1 MRAKVWLAALAV
13 SWGLLAMDASQADTL
28 YKWTDADGN
37 VHYTD
42 HEPTPAEAKKQER
55 KRFGDKPTDV
65 ALSYALQRATKNFPL
80 TLYNS
85 DCGDACSKAAAL
97 LSQRG
102 VPFSDK
108 NARDAAAG
116 EELKALTGGKLEVPV
131 LKLGSQVLRGFE
143 EGAWNQALNAAGYP
157 RTGLLPP
164 KVAVKTTPAKP
175 EASKPEPG
183 KEEKPSQ
190 TPPANAA
197 Q

>member
-1 MRAKVWLAALAV
+1 MRAKIWLPALIVSCALFGIDAAH
-13 SWGLLAMDASQADTL
+13 ADKL
-28 YKWTDADGN
+28 YKWTDSDGN

-42 HEPTPAEAKKQER
+42 HPPPSEAKKQEQ

-65 ALSYALQRATKNFPL
+65 ALPYSLQQAVKNFPA

-108 NARDAAAG
+108 NAREAAAG

-131 LKLGSQVLRGFE
+131 LKLGTQVLRGFE
-143 EGAWNQALNAAGYP
+143 EGAWNQALDAAGYP
-157 RTGLLPP
+157 RTAVIQP
-164 KVAVKTTPAKP
+164 KVAAKSAAAKP
-175 EASKPEPG
+175 SAAKPEPG
-183 KEEKPSQ
+183 KDEKAVEAPRS
-190 TPPANAA
+190 PA